1 MSYRNVQ
8 SDGNCGSKIHK
19 AAAVVAT
26 AATVTEKV
34 EEENDEKNVR
44 N

>member
-1 MSYRNVQ
+1 MSYWNVQ
-8 SDGNCGSKIHK
+8 SDGYCGSKIHK

-26 AATVTEKV
+26 AATVTEK
-34 EEENDEKNVR
+34 EEEDEKNVP